1 MKTRPLNTRLALI
14 GAAALAT
21 LTLAA
26 CGDTEDASME
36 AEADTV
42 EMPANEALEGLDET
56 PVMDP
61 QANSVESAPVTTTAP
76 AAVAEE
82 QEIEEASENAAANAA
97 AAADA
102 MIEE

>member
-1 MKTRPLNTRLALI
+1 MKTRLALV

-26 CGDTEDASME
+26 CGNADDASME
-36 AEADTV
+36 SEADTV
-42 EMPANEALEGLDET
+42 EVPANQALEGVDDA

-61 QANSVESAPVTTTAP
+61 QANSVETAPATTTAP
-76 AAVAEE
+76 ASVAQE
-82 QEIEEASENAAANAA
+82 QEIEQASENAAANAA

>member
-1 MKTRPLNTRLALI
+1 MKTRLALI
-14 GAAALAT
+14 GAATLAT

-26 CGDTEDASME
+26 CGDTEDAPME
-36 AEADTV
+36 SEADTV
-42 EMPANEALEGLDET
+42 EGPANEALEGMDEA

-61 QANSVESAPVTTTAP
+61 QANVVESEPVRTTAP
-76 AAVAEE
+76 ATNAEE
-82 QEIEEASENAAANAA
+82 QEIEQASENAAANAA

>member
-1 MKTRPLNTRLALI
+1 MKTRFALV
-14 GAAALAT
+14 GAATLAT

-26 CGDTEDASME
+26 CGDTDDAAME
-36 AEADTV
+36 SQADTV
-42 EMPANEALEGLDET
+42 EIPANEALEGVYDE
-56 PVMDP
+56 PVVDP
-61 QANSVESAPVTTTAP
+61 QANSVESAPATTTAP
-76 AAVAEE
+76 AVVAEE

>member
-1 MKTRPLNTRLALI
+1 MKTRFALV
-14 GAAALAT
+14 GAATLAT

-36 AEADTV
+36 SQADTV
-42 EMPANEALEGLDET
+42 EIPANEALEGVYDE

-61 QANSVESAPVTTTAP
+61 QADYVESEQVTTTAP
-76 AAVAEE
+76 AVAAEE